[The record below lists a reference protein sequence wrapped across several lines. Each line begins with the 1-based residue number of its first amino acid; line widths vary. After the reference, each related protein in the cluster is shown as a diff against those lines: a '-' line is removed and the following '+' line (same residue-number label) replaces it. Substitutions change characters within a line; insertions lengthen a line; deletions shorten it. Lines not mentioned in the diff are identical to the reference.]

1 MEEKKIGKLYV
12 VPTPIGNLQDIT
24 LRALNVLK
32 DVDLIAAEDTR
43 QTLKL
48 LNHFEIKKTLISYHK
63 FNEENKSDSI
73 IYNLYEGKNIALVS
87 DAGMPGISDPGSV
100 LISKC
105 IEKNIKL
112 EVLPGATAVITALV
126 YSGLDTTKFLFRGFI
141 PRDKKK
147 KDSLIKDI
155 ENRTETLVFYE
166 APHRLISTLNLL
178 KDKLGDRKVA
188 VCKELTKIHENIMR
202 ESLSKAIDY
211 YSSNSPKGEYVL
223 ILEGKSLKEIEEEEI
238 AKWKDISIED
248 HIRLYIEKG
257 NSKKES
263 VKLVA
268 KERKIPKSEVYKYS
282 IDI

>member
-147 KDSLIKDI
+147 RDSLIKDI

-178 KDKLGDRKVA
+178 KDKLGDRTVA

-248 HIRLYIEKG
+248 HIRLYIKKG